1 MNKVRSLRS
10 ALAAHG
16 QNMVAHNGG
25 GGGGGEQVALL
36 DYLGL
41 CLSVLGLGYLVAADA
56 LQYRALVQ
64 EDSVVENLTAVWLGL
79 AGLVLLFAAGG
90 SGALGRRGVYVLG
103 GLALVFGAGEEISWG
118 QQLFGFATPGFLQ
131 AVNYQGEFTVHNI
144 GAANTVNTVIQHI
157 LQYATL
163 LLCTATGAAFV
174 CRKDTLGGIPL
185 PSMPLL
191 LGFLVM
197 LAHYPGTVAYSA
209 NPDIPFVFW
218 HPDFLFRGGN
228 HLLLLLACYTLFS
241 RQPGWFMLIATTG
254 LLVLAVSYVNQYNPY
269 PGKINEMREYLFGF
283 LCLGYALELGLGP
296 GGRNTAPA
304 GPVWRT
310 VCAGVVV
317 ASVGLMGFQYVR
329 IRTEA
334 RTEAAFIERT
344 YQALAAQTPV
354 VRAAF
359 AVYLRDNRL
368 IYFKE
373 PCAPADTE
381 APFILHLVPA
391 DPDSLPRARRAYGF
405 DNWDFRFRE
414 KAGMHAAGKCLV
426 IIPLPEYD
434 IVRMRVGQRRSG
446 EPPLWQAEFA
456 VRPTA
461 AAFIERTSQVL
472 AAQVPVVRAAFAVY
486 LIENRLIYFKEPCAP
501 ADTEAPFVLHL
512 VPADP
517 DSLPRARQA
526 YGFDNRDFRF
536 REQGGMHAAGKC
548 LVIIP
553 LPEYDIVRMRVGQWL
568 PAAQRTLWQADF
580 AVRE

>member
-1 MNKVRSLRS
+1 
-10 ALAAHG
+10 
-16 QNMVAHNGG
+16 MVAHNGG
-25 GGGGGEQVALL
+25 GGGQVALL
-36 DYLGL
+36 GYLGL
-41 CLSVLGLGYLVAADA
+41 CLNVLGLGYLLAADA
-56 LQYRALVQ
+56 PQYRALVQ
-64 EDSVVENLTAVWLGL
+64 EDNVVENLTAVWLGL
-79 AGLVLLFAAGG
+79 AGLVLLFAAGRERG
-90 SGALGRRGVYVLG
+90 LGRRGVYVLG

-118 QQLFGFATPGFLQ
+118 QRLFGFATPGFLQ
-131 AVNYQGEFTVHNI
+131 AVNFQGEFNVHNI
-144 GAANTVNTVIQHI
+144 GSRGNNVVRNTVW
-157 LQYATL
+157 YAT
-163 LLCTATGAAFV
+163 
-174 CRKDTLGGIPL
+174 
-185 PSMPLL
+185 LL

-197 LAHYPGTVAYSA
+197 LAYYPSTVAYSA
-209 NPDIPFVFW
+209 NPDIPFVALD
-218 HPDFLFRGGN
+218 PDFLFRRGK
-228 HLLLLLACYTLFS
+228 HLLLLLACYTLLA

-254 LLVLAVSYVNQYNPY
+254 LLVLAVSYVNEYNPHQ
-269 PGKINEMREYLFGF
+269 GKINEAQEYLFGF
-283 LCLGYALELGLGP
+283 LCLGYALELGLGL

-304 GPVWRT
+304 GPAWRT

-334 RTEAAFIERT
+334 AFIS
-344 YQALAAQTPV
+344 ALAAQEPV

-359 AVYLRDNRL
+359 AVYLIDNRL
-368 IYFKE
+368 TYFKE
-373 PCAPADTE
+373 PCVPADTE

-414 KAGMHAAGKCLV
+414 AGGMHTDGQCLV
-426 IIPLPEYD
+426 IIPLPKYE

-461 AAFIERTSQVL
+461 AAFIERTSQAL

-486 LIENRLIYFKEPCAP
+486 HRDNRLIYFREPCAP

-512 VPADP
+512 VPADL
-517 DSLPRARQA
+517 DSLPRARRA

-536 REQGGMHAAGKC
+536 REAGGMHADGQC

-553 LPEYDIVRMRVGQWL
+553 LPEYEIVRMRVGQWL
-568 PAAQRTLWQADF
+568 PAERRTLWQAEF